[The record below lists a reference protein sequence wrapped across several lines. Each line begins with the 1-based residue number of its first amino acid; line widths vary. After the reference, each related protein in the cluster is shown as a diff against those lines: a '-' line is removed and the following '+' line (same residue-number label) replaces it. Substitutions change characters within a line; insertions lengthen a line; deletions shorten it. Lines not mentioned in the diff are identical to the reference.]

1 MSQLVELTR
10 AKLADQSHP
19 HEERAKL
26 IQEKKKSTIEFREN
40 SKNSPDNRVLIRPR
54 TEGNR
59 HRRVGE
65 YIESSKV
72 GEKYEGSTMSVDMT
86 VAQKAAYEKYLADS
100 RNSFDNEVET

>member
-54 TEGNR
+54 PESYKGNQFGR
-59 HRRVGE
+59 APG
-65 YIESSKV
+65 YIESSKTSEHV
-72 GEKYEGSTMSVDMT
+72 WFYRKEISY
-86 VAQKAAYEKYLADS
+86 
-100 RNSFDNEVET
+100 